1 MQNVTYDTNE
11 SAFEITKQPPI
22 IIGRD
27 EEDLQK
33 YEATGTLALGKHIV
47 GTGEDAHLTT
57 PVLLDAIRP
66 HIIVITGKRG
76 QGKSASLGTIAEEL
90 TKLPENIAKNLCS
103 VIIDTQG
110 IFWTMKTPAEK
121 DYMLLDEWDL
131 KPVGFDAYVYVPQGQ
146 AAMFSK
152 ANVEFDDSFSF
163 APYELTAYDWISVF
177 DVDPNKPLG
186 MLLLKVIKNL
196 RPSYTLEDIISSIR
210 STSGWEDQKQA
221 LENMFIAASEWG
233 IFGESKAPDV
243 LVPGKMSIID
253 VSLTPESVRA
263 LLVALISRKLMQERI
278 TARRKEELAD
288 VQLSGSIQRVPLPW
302 LMIDEAHN
310 FLPSDSTTAAT
321 ETLNK
326 IVKEGRQPGITLV
339 LATQRPERLHPEA
352 LSQADILLSHRITAK
367 SDIEALKSVMQTYL
381 LFDIAKYINELP
393 KLKGTAILLD
403 DNSERIYKIRVRP
416 RQSWHAGSS
425 PVAI

>member
-1 MQNVTYDTNE
+1 MPNIILEQEE
-11 SAFEITKQPPI
+11 SSFEIVKQPPI

-27 EEDLQK
+27 DEDLQR
-33 YEATGTLALGKHIV
+33 YGTSGALSLGKHIV

-57 PVLLDAIRP
+57 PVLLDALRP

-90 TKLPENIAKNLCS
+90 TKLPQSIAKNLCS

-121 DYMLLDEWDL
+121 DYMLLDEWNL
-131 KPVGFDAYVYVPQGQ
+131 KPIGFDAYVYVPQGQ
-146 AAMFSK
+146 AAIFSK

-177 DVDPNKPLG
+177 DLDPNKPLG
-186 MLLLKVIKNL
+186 MLLLKVIKSL
-196 RPSYTLEDIISSIR
+196 KPPYALEDIISAIR
-210 STSGWEDQKQA
+210 ASHGWDEQKPA
-221 LENMFIAASEWG
+221 LENMFVAASEWG
-233 IFGESKAPDV
+233 IFGESKAPDI
-243 LVPGKMSIID
+243 LVPGKMSIVD

-263 LLVALISRKLMQERI
+263 LLVGLISRKLLQERI

-288 VQLSGSIQRVPLPW
+288 VQLTRSAQKVPLPW

-310 FLPSDSTTAAT
+310 FLPSDGVTAAT

-339 LATQRPERLHPEA
+339 FATQRPERLHPEA